1 MSSIPTGNLI
11 AGTYSSAGAKTQV
24 AVNPSTRQSLP
35 GEFTEATAQEVEAA
49 VAAASDAAQ
58 VYGATSGAQR
68 AIFLRA
74 IATEIEALGDTLIE
88 RAMQES
94 GLPQGRL
101 VGERGRTCGQLRKFA
116 DHVEEGSWVNA
127 IIDEAMPDRKP
138 MPRVDIRKVS
148 IALGPVAVFT
158 ASNFP
163 LAFSTAGGDTSSALA
178 AGCPVIVKAHPS
190 HLGTNAL
197 VSSAIARAIEKAG
210 LPKGVFSS
218 IQGGIAVGQSLV
230 QHPSIRAV
238 GFTGSFKG
246 GKALFDLAN
255 QRETPIPVFAE
266 MGSINP
272 MFILSEKLAEDQAG
286 LAETLA
292 GSVNLGAGQFCTNP
306 GLIVVQ
312 QTEDFPTFIS
322 ALETAFA
329 SQSAQTM
336 LNEGIYAAFRKN
348 SSTCAK
354 QKGVNT
360 YGAPQASAESW
371 QATPHFAN
379 VDAKAFIANADLQEE
394 VFGPFT
400 LVVACKDETEMKA
413 VAQSIQGQLTAS
425 IFGTDADLK
434 DAGTLASLLTDR
446 VGRLIYNMVPTG
458 VEVCAAMHHGG
469 PFPAATFPGMTS
481 VGVDAIQRFVR
492 PVTFQNAPQSILPE
506 AIKDGNPLNIWRMVN
521 DKRTQS

>member
-1 MSSIPTGNLI
+1 MNSIATGNLI
-11 AGTYSSAGAKTQV
+11 AGAYSSASAKTQV
-24 AVNPSTRQSLP
+24 AIDPSTRQPLP
-35 GEFTEATAQEVEAA
+35 GEFSEATIQEIDNAVTAA
-49 VAAASDAAQ
+49 TDAALA
-58 VYGATSGAQR
+58 YSETSGAQR
-68 AIFLRA
+68 ANFLRA
-74 IATEIEALGDTLIE
+74 IATEIEALGDSLIE

-116 DHVEEGSWVNA
+116 DHIEEGSWVNA

-138 MPRVDIRKVS
+138 MPRADIRKVS
-148 IALGPVAVFT
+148 VALGPVAIFT

-197 VSSAIARAIEKAG
+197 VSAAVARAVEKEG
-210 LPKGVFSS
+210 LPKGIFSS
-218 IQGGIAVGQSLV
+218 IQGGIEVGQNLV
-230 QHPSIRAV
+230 QHPSIKAV
-238 GFTGSFKG
+238 GFTGSFNG

-255 QRETPIPVFAE
+255 QREIPIPVFAE

-272 MFILSEKLAEDQAG
+272 MFILPEKLAENQAN
-286 LAETLA
+286 LAATLA

-312 QTEDFPTFIS
+312 QTEAFLTFIS
-322 ALETAFA
+322 ELGIAFE

-336 LNEGIYAAFRKN
+336 LNEGM
-348 SSTCAK
+348 
-354 QKGVNT
+354 
-360 YGAPQASAESW
+360 
-371 QATPHFAN
+371 
-379 VDAKAFIANADLQEE
+379 
-394 VFGPFT
+394 FT
-400 LVVACKDETEMKA
+400 LVVACKGAAEMEA
-413 VAQSIQGQLTAS
+413 VAKHIQGQLTAS
-425 IFGTDADLK
+425 IFGTESDLVS
-434 DAGTLASLLTDR
+434 AGSLASLLTDR

-469 PFPAATFPGMTS
+469 PFPAATFPATTS

-492 PVTFQNAPQSILPE
+492 PVTFQNAPQSLLPQ
-506 AIKDGNPLNIWRMVN
+506 AIRDGNPLKIWRKVN
-521 DKRTQS
+521 DQLSQS

>member
-1 MSSIPTGNLI
+1 MNSIATGNLI
-11 AGTYSSAGAKTQV
+11 AGAYSSASAKTQV
-24 AVNPSTRQSLP
+24 AIDPSTRQPLP
-35 GEFTEATAQEVEAA
+35 GEFSEATIQEIDNAVTAA
-49 VAAASDAAQ
+49 TDAALA
-58 VYGATSGAQR
+58 YSETSGAQR
-68 AIFLRA
+68 ANFLRA
-74 IATEIEALGDTLIE
+74 IATEIEALGDSLIE

-116 DHVEEGSWVNA
+116 DHIEEGSWVNA

-138 MPRVDIRKVS
+138 MPRADIRKVS
-148 IALGPVAVFT
+148 VALGPVAIFT

-197 VSSAIARAIEKAG
+197 VSAAVARAVEKEG
-210 LPKGVFSS
+210 LPKGIFSS
-218 IQGGIAVGQSLV
+218 IQGGIEVGQNLV
-230 QHPSIRAV
+230 QHPSIKAV
-238 GFTGSFKG
+238 GFTGSFNG

-255 QRETPIPVFAE
+255 QREIPIPVFAE

-272 MFILSEKLAEDQAG
+272 MFILPEKLAENQAN
-286 LAETLA
+286 LAATLA

-312 QTEDFPTFIS
+312 QTEAFLTFIS
-322 ALETAFA
+322 ELGIAFE

-336 LNEGIYAAFRKN
+336 LNEGIHSAFQQN
-348 SSTCAK
+348 STSCAK
-354 QKGVNT
+354 QKSVHA
-360 YGAPQASAESW
+360 YGAPYSSSEPWEAN
-371 QATPHFAN
+371 PHFAT
-379 VDAKAFIANADLQEE
+379 VDAQAFIENAKLQEE

-400 LVVACKDETEMKA
+400 LVVACKGAAEMEA
-413 VAQSIQGQLTAS
+413 VAKHIQGQLTAS
-425 IFGTDADLK
+425 IFGTESDLVS
-434 DAGTLASLLTDR
+434 AGSLASLLTDR

-469 PFPAATFPGMTS
+469 PFPAATFPATTS

-492 PVTFQNAPQSILPE
+492 PVTFQNAPQSLLPQ
-506 AIKDGNPLNIWRMVN
+506 AIRDGNPLKIWRKVN
-521 DKRTQS
+521 DQLSQS

>member
-1 MSSIPTGNLI
+1 MTTIPTGNLI
-11 AGTYSSAGAKTQV
+11 AGKYSSASAKTHV
-24 AVNPSTRQSLP
+24 AIDPSTRQVLP
-35 GEFTEATAQEVEAA
+35 GEFSEATTQEIEAA
-49 VAAASDAAQ
+49 VAAASDAAHAYAETTP
-58 VYGATSGAQR
+58 VQR
-68 AIFLRA
+68 ASFLRA
-74 IATEIEALGDTLIE
+74 IASEIEALGDTLIE

-116 DHVEEGSWVNA
+116 DHVAEGSWVNA
-127 IIDEAMPDRKP
+127 VIDEAMSDRQP
-138 MPRVDIRKVS
+138 MPRADIRKVS
-148 IALGPVAVFT
+148 VALGPVAVFT

-197 VSSAIARAIEKAG
+197 VSAAITRAIEKEG

-218 IQGGIAVGQSLV
+218 LQGGVAVGQHLV
-230 QHPSIRAV
+230 QHPAIKAV

-266 MGSINP
+266 MGSVNP
-272 MFILSEKLAEDQAG
+272 IFILSEKLAENQAS

-292 GSVNLGAGQFCTNP
+292 ASVNLGAGQFCTNP

-312 QTEDFPTFIS
+312 MTERFIYFITE
-322 ALETAFA
+322 LQKAFA

-336 LNEGIYAAFRKN
+336 LNEGIHSAFRQN
-348 SSTCAK
+348 SSACAK
-354 QKGVNT
+354 QQGVNT
-360 YGAPQASAESW
+360 YGATSSSSEPWEAN
-371 QATPHFAN
+371 PHFAT
-379 VDAKAFIANADLQEE
+379 VDAQAFIANEALQEE

-413 VAQSIQGQLTAS
+413 VATSLHGQLTAS
-425 IFGTDADLK
+425 IFGTESDLAS
-434 DAGTLASLLTDR
+434 AGSLASLLTDR

-458 VEVCAAMHHGG
+458 VEVCAAMQHGG
-469 PFPAATFPGMTS
+469 PFPAATFPGTTS

-492 PVTFQNAPQSILPE
+492 PVTFQNAPQSLLPP
-506 AIKDGNPLNIWRMVN
+506 ALRDGNPLKIWRIVN
-521 DKRTQS
+521 GQRTQS